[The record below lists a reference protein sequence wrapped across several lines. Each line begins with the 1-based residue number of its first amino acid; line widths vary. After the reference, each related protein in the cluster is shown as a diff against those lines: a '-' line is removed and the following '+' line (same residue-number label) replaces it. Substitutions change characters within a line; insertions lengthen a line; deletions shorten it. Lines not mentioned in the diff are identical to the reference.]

1 VEYVSEVEVAETGEN
16 HHCGVND
23 LGITRNK
30 YQHVEKRT
38 IPTTER
44 ARRKEQAL
52 SHLLGELSPMSDT
65 TIVPSATELQ
75 GRFPGLGKV
84 WASAVHEKLR
94 YAKRSGRAFMS
105 RWQMRLFRGK
115 SRRERLGRV

>member
-1 VEYVSEVEVAETGEN
+1 
-16 HHCGVND
+16 
-23 LGITRNK
+23 
-30 YQHVEKRT
+30 
-38 IPTTER
+38 
-44 ARRKEQAL
+44 
-52 SHLLGELSPMSDT
+52 MSDT
-65 TIVPSATELQ
+65 TVVPSVIELQ

-84 WASAVHEKLR
+84 WDSAVHEKLR